1 MELIMIIMLFVLTI
15 LSCVIFVKL
24 NNLKK
29 EFIDCN
35 QKVTD
40 MVSNLTKII
49 SCCKNIMVTLDSVRS
64 TNSPIKAIAFEIN
77 KIKDINDIVLKN
89 QSYLSV
95 TKNMVEETRNLVKS
109 FKPVKKSKVNK
120 VSSKEKSLNT
130 EAYMKSQRV

>member
-1 MELIMIIMLFVLTI
+1 MIIMLFVLTI